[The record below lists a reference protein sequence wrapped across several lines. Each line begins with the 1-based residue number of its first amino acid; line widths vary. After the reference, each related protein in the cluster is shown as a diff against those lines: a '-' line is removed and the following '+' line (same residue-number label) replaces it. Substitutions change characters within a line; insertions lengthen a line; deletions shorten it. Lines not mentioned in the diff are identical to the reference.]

1 LLSQSTLSVST
12 ENKFKSDLK
21 EIRKSSKEREER
33 LKREFGEREKM
44 NSDLIAQLMD
54 MRIRITALE
63 QELETSS
70 AYFKQKPGKA
80 YIIRLDPWNDKIVP
94 VETDRFKDVQ
104 GNPIRR
110 YEVKINNVNNGKQQ
124 QGIQAR
130 QSAHKLLEN

>member
-33 LKREFGEREKM
+33 LKCEFGEREKM
-44 NSDLIAQLMD
+44 DSDLIAQLMD
-54 MRIRITALE
+54 MRIRVTALE

-80 YIIRLDPWNDKIVP
+80 YTIRLDPQNDKIVP
-94 VETDRFKDVQ
+94 VETDKFKDVQ

-110 YEVKINNVNNGKQQ
+110 YEVKITNVNNGKQL
-124 QGIQAR
+124 GIQAR